1 MPDIEGFLGDVEII
15 GFRVTMTQKSI
26 HIGNQLV
33 QGEHQQVSGEY
44 VDIKGEEFYK
54 IANYNQMKDFFIS
67 VVSDSNHWLF
77 ISTRGGLSAGRV
89 DAQSALFPYYTDDK
103 ISDSSPFTG
112 SRTIALVTSGDKTSL
127 WEPLSDQYAG
137 VYHISRNLYKNVYG
151 DKLIFEEVNHDLG
164 LSYRYAWRTSD
175 RFGFVKTATLVNNSS
190 HSVSVDIV
198 DGIENLIPFGVESDV
213 QNSLSCL
220 VDAYKKNELDA
231 DTGLGLYSMSS
242 ILVDRAEPSEA
253 LSASVA
259 WSVGMPESA
268 KLVSSIQLD
277 AFRKGLG
284 VDQETDVRGRR
295 GAYFVNGCLELA
307 AHAEQSWSIVADV
320 NQGPA
325 DVRELAAYI
334 NSSADIAKDIEDD
347 IALGSHNLARI
358 VGTSDGLQVTED
370 RLSANHHFANVLFNV
385 MRGGLFV
392 DNYTVDKADLIR
404 FVKGFNRVE
413 YQNSVAFFEAL
424 DDSFHYSDL
433 IAAAELT
440 NNASLQRLCMEY
452 LPLSFSRRH
461 GDPSRPWNKFAIQ
474 VKQDDGS
481 QLLNFEGNWRDI
493 FQNWEALSISIPN
506 YVESMI
512 SKFVNASTADGY
524 NPYRITRAGI
534 DWEKPEPND
543 PWASIGYWGD
553 HQIIYLLKFLEL
565 SNDYHPGTLKKFLSA
580 DLFCYANVPYRIK
593 GYKELLKDPH
603 NTIDF
608 DEQLDALIDQR
619 VAAVGADGRLI
630 WDKNDAVYNVNLT
643 EKLLATVLSK
653 LSNFIPE
660 AGIWMNT
667 QRPEWNDANNALV
680 GYGVSMVTLYYTR
693 RYQQY
698 LLDLFSEVEFDQVEI
713 STELVALLNSINS
726 TFVDNRH
733 LLEGKISDTDRRS
746 ILSRLAGAADSFR
759 AGIYNN
765 GFAGE
770 RVAVKTAELIAFCQT
785 SLAFIDHSIAA
796 NRREDGLYHAY
807 NLMTATDDGIEI
819 TYLYEM
825 LEGQVAVLSSGYL
838 SPEES
843 LAVLQ
848 ALRQSALYTE
858 RQNSY
863 LLYPDRE
870 LSRFMAK
877 NIIPQ
882 ADIQRSALLQ
892 ALVSAGDSSLIE
904 SNSQGGY
911 HFNGAFNN
919 VASAQSAMQ
928 SLAANG
934 YADLVVQD
942 QALVE
947 EIFESVFNHR
957 QFTGRSGGMYAYE
970 GLGSIYWHM
979 VSKLLLAALESFRK
993 GLEQNTDSVTMG
1005 RLADCYF
1012 DIRSGIGFN
1021 KTPDN
1026 YGAFPTDPYSHTPGF
1041 AGAKQPGMT
1050 GQVKEE
1056 VIARLQELGV
1066 AVVKGCVTFNP
1077 FILRKSEFLSA
1088 ADTLVYFDING
1099 ERQSLALHAG
1109 QLGFTYCQVP
1119 VVYSLAEQAS
1129 LEQTFIELSFADGSR
1144 QTIAGNSIDSDLS
1157 MAIFD
1162 KKGTISSIRV
1172 TLQPGLE

>member
-1 MPDIEGFLGDVEII
+1 MSFMQGFLADVKLKI
-15 GFRVTMTQKSI
+15 FRVTMIHKSI

-33 QGEHQQVSGEY
+33 RDKHENVSGDY
-44 VDIKGEEFYK
+44 VTIKGEVFYK

-67 VVSDSNHWLF
+67 VVSDSNHWMF

-89 DAQSALFPYYTDDK
+89 DSERALFPYYTDDK
-103 ISDSSPFTG
+103 ISDSSSFTG
-112 SRTIALVTSGDKTSL
+112 SRTIALVTSGEKTFL
-127 WEPLSDQYAG
+127 WEPLSELYAG
-137 VYHISRNLYKNVYG
+137 VYKITRNLYKNVYG
-151 DKLIFEEVNHDLG
+151 DKLIFEEINHDLD

-175 RFGFVKTATLVNNSS
+175 RFGFVKTATLINTGVE
-190 HSVSVDIV
+190 SVRIDVL
-198 DGIENLIPFGVESDV
+198 DGIENLIPYGVESDV

-220 VDAYKKNELDA
+220 VDAYKKNELQV
-231 DTGLGLYSMSS
+231 DTGLGLYTMSS

-259 WSVGMPESA
+259 WSVGMPGN

-284 VDQETDVRGRR
+284 VYQEVDVRGRR
-295 GAYFVNGCLELA
+295 GAYFVNGAFTLEPE
-307 AHAEQSWSIVADV
+307 AEKSWSIVADV
-320 NQGPA
+320 NQGPS
-325 DVRELAAYI
+325 DIRELTAYI
-334 NSSADIAKDIEDD
+334 NSEANIFQDVEDD
-347 IALGSHNLARI
+347 IALGTLNLARI

-370 RLSANHHFANVLFNV
+370 RLSANHHFSNVLFNV

-392 DNYTVDKADLIR
+392 DNYTVNKADLIS
-404 FVKGFNRVE
+404 FVKIFNRVE
-413 YQNSVAFFEAL
+413 YQNSLGFFVGL
-424 DDSFHYSDL
+424 DDSLHYSDL
-433 IAAAELT
+433 ISNAGET
-440 NNASLQRLCMEY
+440 NNANLQRLCMEY

-461 GDPSRPWNKFAIQ
+461 GDPSRPWNKFTIK
-474 VKQDDGS
+474 VKKDDGS

-565 SNDYHPGTLKKFLSA
+565 SKDYHPGTLKKYLTA
-580 DLFCYANVPYRIK
+580 NLFCYANVPYRIK
-593 GYKELLKDPH
+593 GYDELLKDPH

-608 DEQLDALIDQR
+608 DEELDTLIDRR
-619 VAAVGADGRLI
+619 VEAVGADGRLI
-630 WDKNDAVYNVNLT
+630 WDKTDSIYYVNLT
-643 EKLLATVLSK
+643 EKLLATVLAK

-698 LLDLFSEVEFDQVEI
+698 LLDLFSEVAFDKVEI
-713 STELVALLNSINS
+713 SIELVELFKNISS
-726 TFVDNRH
+726 TFVENQD
-733 LLEGKISDTDRRS
+733 LLEGKISDCDRQ
-746 ILSRLAGAADSFR
+746 LMLGRLARAADAFR
-759 AGIYNN
+759 TGIYSD
-765 GFAGE
+765 GFVGKK
-770 RVAVKTAELIAFCQT
+770 VAIETAELIAFCRI
-785 SLAFIDHSIAA
+785 SLEFIDHSIRG
-796 NRREDGLYHAY
+796 NRREDGLYHTY
-807 NLMTATDDGIEI
+807 NLMTATDDGVEI
-819 TYLYEM
+819 TNLYEM

-838 SPEES
+838 APEES
-843 LAVLQ
+843 LTVLE
-848 ALRQSALYTE
+848 ALRHSALYTE

-863 LLYPDRE
+863 LLYPDRD
-870 LSRFMAK
+870 LSRFMDK

-882 ADIQRSALLQ
+882 ADVQRSSLLQ
-892 ALVSAGDSSLIE
+892 ALLSDGDRSLIE
-904 SNSQGGY
+904 SDSQGGCY
-911 HFNGAFNN
+911 FNGAFNN
-919 VASAQSAMQ
+919 LASAQSAMQ
-928 SLAANG
+928 SLADNG
-934 YADLVVQD
+934 YADLVAQD
-942 QALVE
+942 QVLVE

-957 QFTGRSGGMYAYE
+957 QFTGRSGGMYAFE

-979 VSKLLLAALESFRK
+979 VSKLLLAALESFQK
-993 GLEQNTDSVTMG
+993 GVEQNFDSVIIG

-1012 DIRSGIGFN
+1012 NIRSGIGFN

-1056 VIARLQELGV
+1056 IISRLQELGV
-1066 AVVKGCVTFNP
+1066 SVVKGSVTFNP
-1077 FILRKSEFLSA
+1077 FILRKSEFLSDS
-1088 ADTLVYFDING
+1088 DTLVYFDING
-1099 ERQSLALHAG
+1099 LQKSLSLEVG

-1119 VVYSLAEQAS
+1119 VIYSLAEQTS
-1129 LEQTFIELSFADGSR
+1129 IELRFANGSSEK
-1144 QTIAGNSIDSDLS
+1144 IYGNSIDTDLS
-1157 MAIFD
+1157 MDIFD
-1162 KKGTISSIRV
+1162 KKGTISSILVELR
-1172 TLQPGLE
+1172 PGLA

>member
-1 MPDIEGFLGDVEII
+1 MPGIEYLLGDVKFTL
-15 GFRVTMTQKSI
+15 FRVTMTQKSI

-33 QGEHQQVSGEY
+33 QGERQSVSGEY
-44 VDIKGEEFYK
+44 VSIKGEEFYK

-67 VVSDSNHWLF
+67 VVSDSNHWMF

-127 WEPLSDQYAG
+127 WEPLSEQYAG
-137 VYHISRNLYKNVYG
+137 VYKITRNLYKNVYG
-151 DKLIFEEVNHDLG
+151 DKLIFEEINHDLG
-164 LSYRYAWRTSD
+164 LTYSYAWRTSD
-175 RFGFVKTATLVNNSS
+175 RFGFVKTASLVNNSAE
-190 HSVSVDIV
+190 SVSVEIL

-220 VDAYKKNELDA
+220 VDAYKKNELQT

-253 LSASVA
+253 LSAAVA
-259 WSVGMPESA
+259 WSVGMA
-268 KLVSSIQLD
+268 GTTKLISSIQLD
-277 AFRKGLG
+277 AFRKGQ
-284 VDQETDVRGRR
+284 VVEQEANVRGRR
-295 GAYFVNGCLELA
+295 GAYFVNGTLA
-307 AHAEQSWSIVADV
+307 LAPSAEQSWSIVADV

-325 DVRELAAYI
+325 DVRELNAYI
-334 NSSADIAKDIEDD
+334 NSDANIAQDIEDD
-347 IALGSHNLARI
+347 IALGSLNLARI

-392 DNYTVDKADLIR
+392 DNYAVDKADLVS

-413 YQNSVAFFEAL
+413 YQNSLSFFEGL

-433 IAAAELT
+433 IAAAEQT
-440 NNASLQRLCMEY
+440 NNASIQRLCMEY

-474 VKQDDGS
+474 VKKDDGS

-524 NPYRITRAGI
+524 NPYRITKAGI
-534 DWEKPEPND
+534 DWEKPEPHD

-565 SNDYHPGTLKKFLSA
+565 SSDYHPGTLEKFLSA

-593 GYKELLKDPH
+593 GYEQLLKDPH

-608 DEQLDALIDQR
+608 DEELDRLIGQR

-630 WDKNDAVYNVNLT
+630 WDKNDSVYNVNLT

-713 STELVALLNSINS
+713 STELVELLNSINS

-733 LLEGKISDTDRRS
+733 LLEGKISDTDRRL
-746 ILSRLAGAADSFR
+746 ILDRLGRAADSFR
-759 AGIYNN
+759 AGLYSH
-765 GFAGE
+765 GFAGG
-770 RVAVKTAELIAFCQT
+770 RVAVETSQLIAFCQT
-785 SLAFIDHSIAA
+785 SLEFIDHSIRA
-796 NRREDGLYHAY
+796 NRRQDGLYHAY
-807 NLMTATDDGIEI
+807 NLMTATEDGIEI

-843 LAVLQ
+843 LAVLE

-870 LSRFMAK
+870 LSRFMDK
-877 NIIPQ
+877 NIIPPSQ
-882 ADIQRSALLQ
+882 LQRSALLQ
-892 ALVSAGDSSLIE
+892 ALVASGDSSLVE

-919 VASAQSAMQ
+919 VMSAQAAME
-928 SLAANG
+928 SLAENG
-934 YADLVVQD
+934 YADLVAQD

-979 VSKLLLAALESFRK
+979 VSKLLLAALENFQK
-993 GLEQNTDSVTMG
+993 GLEQNSDAETMG

-1066 AVVKGCVTFNP
+1066 SVVNGSVTFNP
-1077 FILRKSEFLSA
+1077 FILRKSEFLSGS
-1088 ADTLVYFDING
+1088 DTLVYFDTSG
-1099 ERQSLALHAG
+1099 ARKTLPLKAG

-1119 VVYSLAEQAS
+1119 VVYSLAEQTS
-1129 LEQTFIELSFADGSR
+1129 IELNFADGSS
-1144 QTIAGNSIDSDLS
+1144 QSIAGNSIESELS

-1162 KKGTISSIRV
+1162 KKGTVSQIHV
-1172 TLQPGLE
+1172 ALQPGLE